1 MLCLT
6 SISLLIIKNTKKS
19 NALQLDNVYAHSSTP
34 FSPTRVYYEEVLG
47 SPDYRFVTVNGLVLE
62 LQVGLSNSSFYS
74 VSPIIYYYYGDPS
87 TSTSYASFVPYF
99 IYGDDTNSFHDFSR
113 GVVLDAFSITILGI
127 GNNTVKITFT
137 TFAHVGVNSPTAYYS
152 GEVDIVLDRSSNAS
166 ANTAL
171 YQFLTTSYP
180 STYYYTMLS
189 VPTQFG
195 AGTYEQGYAQG
206 QLDAINANKEI
217 WYNIGYYE
225 GIDANLEENLGPLLI
240 DDALSSIITAP
251 VNFIKQVFNFDLFG
265 FNVGGIFFGIAT
277 ITLLIVAFGIIKKV
291 VK

>member
-1 MLCLT
+1 M
-6 SISLLIIKNTKKS
+6 
-19 NALQLDNVYAHSSTP
+19 YAHSSVV
-34 FSPTRVYYEEVLG
+34 FSPTRVYLEEVLG
-47 SPDYRFVTVNGLVLE
+47 SSDYRFVTVNGLVLE

-74 VSPIIYYYYGDPS
+74 VSPIIYYYYGDPL
-87 TSTSYASFVPYF
+87 TSTSYSSFVPYF
-99 IYGDDTNSFHDFSR
+99 VYGDDTNFFHDFPR

-127 GNNTVKITFT
+127 GDNTIKFTFT
-137 TFAHVGVNSPTAYYS
+137 TYAHVGLNSPTAYYS
-152 GEVDIVLDRSSNAS
+152 GEVNIVLDRSSNAS

-171 YQFLTTSYP
+171 YQFLTTAYP
-180 STYYYTMLS
+180 STYYWSLVS

-206 QLDAINANKEI
+206 QLDAIAANKEV
-217 WYNIGYYE
+217 WYYIGYHE
-225 GIDANLEENLGPLLI
+225 GINANLEENLGSLLI

-265 FNVGGIFFGIAT
+265 FNVGGIFFGVST
-277 ITLLIVAFGIIKKV
+277 IVLLIVAFGIIKKV

>member
-1 MLCLT
+1 MYT
-6 SISLLIIKNTKKS
+6 
-19 NALQLDNVYAHSSTP
+19 YSSTP

-47 SPDYRFVTVNGLVLE
+47 SSDYRFVTVNGLVLE

-87 TSTSYASFVPYF
+87 TSTTYSSFVPYF

-113 GVVLDAFSITILGI
+113 DIVLDAFSITILGI
-127 GNNTVKITFT
+127 GNNTIKITFT
-137 TFAHVGVNSPTAYYS
+137 TYGHVGINSPTAYYS
-152 GEVDIVLDRSSNAS
+152 SEVDIVLDKSSSAS

-171 YQFLTTSYP
+171 YQFLTTAYP

-189 VPTQFG
+189 VPTKFG

-206 QLDAINANKEI
+206 QLDAIAANKEI
-217 WYNIGYYE
+217 WYNLGYHV
-225 GIDANLEENLGPLLI
+225 GINANLEEDLGPLLI

-277 ITLLIVAFGIIKKV
+277 ITLLIVAFSIIKKV

>member
-1 MLCLT
+1 M
-6 SISLLIIKNTKKS
+6 
-19 NALQLDNVYAHSSTP
+19 YAHSSTP
-34 FSPTRVYYEEVLG
+34 FSPTRVYYEEILG
-47 SPDYRFVTVNGLVLE
+47 SPFLSTPGYRFVTVNGLVLE

-74 VSPIIYYYYGDPS
+74 VSPIIYYYYGDPL
-87 TSTSYASFVPYF
+87 TSTSYSSFVPYF
-99 IYGDDTNSFHDFSR
+99 IYGDDTNSFYDFPR
-113 GVVLDAFSITILGI
+113 GVVLDAFAITILGI
-127 GNNTVKITFT
+127 ANNTIKITFA
-137 TFAHVGVNSPTAYYS
+137 TFAHVGTKSPTVYYTD
-152 GEVDIVLDRSSNAS
+152 EVDIVLDKSSNAS

-171 YQFLTTSYP
+171 YQFLITAYP

-195 AGTYEQGYAQG
+195 GGTYEQGYAQG
-206 QLDAINANKEI
+206 QLDAIAANKDT
-217 WYNIGYYE
+217 WYNNGYNA
-225 GIDANLEENLGPLLI
+225 GINANLEENLGPLLI

-251 VNFIKQVFNFDLFG
+251 VNFIKQVFNFELFG

>member
-34 FSPTRVYYEEVLG
+34 FSPTRVYYEEILG

-62 LQVGLSNSSFYS
+62 LEVGLSNSSFYS
-74 VSPIIYYYYGDPS
+74 ISPIIYYYYGDPS
-87 TSTSYASFVPYF
+87 TSTTYSSFIPYF
-99 IYGDDTNSFHDFSR
+99 VYGDETNSFHDFGR
-113 GVVLDAFSITILGI
+113 GVVFDAFSITILGI
-127 GNNTVKITFT
+127 GNNTIKITFT
-137 TFAHVGVNSPTAYYS
+137 PFAHVGTNSPTAYYTS
-152 GEVDIVLDRSSNAS
+152 EVDIVLDKSSNAA
-166 ANTAL
+166 ANDAL

-206 QLDAINANKEI
+206 QLDAIAANKEI
-217 WYNIGYYE
+217 WYNIGYY
-225 GIDANLEENLGPLLI
+225 DAINVNLEENLGPLLI

-277 ITLLIVAFGIIKKV
+277 IILLIVAFGIIKKV

>member
-1 MLCLT
+1 M
-6 SISLLIIKNTKKS
+6 
-19 NALQLDNVYAHSSTP
+19 YAHSSTP
-34 FSPTRVYYEEVLG
+34 FSPTRVYYEEILG
-47 SPDYRFVTVNGLVLE
+47 SADYRFVTVNGLVLE
-62 LQVGLSNSSFYS
+62 LEVGLSNSSFYS
-74 VSPIIYYYYGDPS
+74 VAPIIYYYYGDPS

-99 IYGDDTNSFHDFSR
+99 IYGDDTNFFHDFPR

-127 GNNTVKITFT
+127 GNNTIKVTFT
-137 TFAHVGVNSPTAYYS
+137 TYAHVGINSPTAYYS
-152 GEVDIVLDRSSNAS
+152 GEVDIVLDKSSNAS

-171 YQFLTTSYP
+171 YQFLITAYP

-206 QLDAINANKEI
+206 QLDAIAANKEI
-217 WYNIGYYE
+217 WYNIGYHE
-225 GIDANLEENLGPLLI
+225 GVNANLEENLGPLLI

-277 ITLLIVAFGIIKKV
+277 IILLIGAFGIIKKV

>member
-19 NALQLDNVYAHSSTP
+19 NALEFDNVYTFSSTP

-47 SPDYRFVTVNGLVLE
+47 SADYRFVTINGLVLE
-62 LQVGLSNSSFYS
+62 LEVGLSNSSFYS
-74 VSPIIYYYYGDPS
+74 VSPVIYYYYGDPS
-87 TSTSYASFVPYF
+87 TSVSYSSFEPYF
-99 IYGDDTNSFHDFSR
+99 IYGDETNSFHDFSR

-137 TFAHVGVNSPTAYYS
+137 TYGHVGNNSPKACYT
-152 GEVDIVLDRSSNAS
+152 GEVDIVLDNSTSSS

-171 YQFLTTSYP
+171 YQFLTTAYP

-206 QLDAINANKEI
+206 QVDAISANKDI
-217 WYNIGYYE
+217 WYNIGYHA
-225 GIDANLEENLGPLLI
+225 GINANLEENLGPLLI

>member
-1 MLCLT
+1 MYT
-6 SISLLIIKNTKKS
+6 
-19 NALQLDNVYAHSSTP
+19 HSSTP

-47 SPDYRFVTVNGLVLE
+47 SSDYRFVTVNGLVLE

-74 VSPIIYYYYGDPS
+74 IAPIVYYYYGDPS
-87 TSTSYASFVPYF
+87 TSTTYSSFATYF
-99 IYGDDTNSFHDFSR
+99 IYGDDTNPFHDFNR
-113 GVVLDAFSITILGI
+113 GVVVDAFAITIFGI
-127 GNNTVKITFT
+127 GNNTIKLTFST
-137 TFAHVGVNSPTAYYS
+137 ATHVGNNLPSFTYS
-152 GEVDIVLDRSSNAS
+152 SEVDIVLDKSSNAS
-166 ANTAL
+166 ANNAL

-206 QLDAINANKEI
+206 QADAIAANKDT
-217 WYNIGYYE
+217 WYNNGYNA
-225 GIDANLEENLGPLLI
+225 GINANLEEELGPLLVDETI
-240 DDALSSIITAP
+240 SAIITAP
-251 VNFIKQVFNFDLFG
+251 VNFIKQVFSFDLFG

-277 ITLLIVAFGIIKKV
+277 ITLLIAAFGIIKKV

>member
-1 MLCLT
+1 MRV
-6 SISLLIIKNTKKS
+6 
-19 NALQLDNVYAHSSTP
+19 DNIYTFSSTP
-34 FSPTRVYYEEVLG
+34 FSPTRVYYEKILG
-47 SPDYRFVTVNGLVLE
+47 VMGSSDYRFVTVNGLVLE
-62 LQVGLSNSSFYS
+62 LQVGFSNSSYS
-74 VSPIIYYYYGDPS
+74 VAPIVFYYYGDPS
-87 TSTSYASFVPYF
+87 TSTTYSSFVPYF
-99 IYGDDTNSFHDFSR
+99 IYGDDTNFFHDFAR
-113 GVVLDAFSITILGI
+113 GVVIDAFSITILGI
-127 GNNTVKITFT
+127 GNNTIKLTFT
-137 TFAHVGVNSPTAYYS
+137 TYAHVGNKSPTAYYS
-152 GEVDIVLDRSSNAS
+152 GEVDIVLDKSTSS

-171 YQFLTTSYP
+171 YQFLITAYP

-206 QLDAINANKEI
+206 QADAIAANKDT
-217 WYNIGYYE
+217 WYNNGYSA
-225 GIDANLEENLGPLLI
+225 GINANLEESLGPLLI
-240 DDALSSIITAP
+240 DDVLSSIITAP

>member
-1 MLCLT
+1 M

-19 NALQLDNVYAHSSTP
+19 NALQVDNVYAHSSTP
-34 FSPTRVYYEEVLG
+34 FSSTRVYFEEILG

-62 LQVGLSNSSFYS
+62 LQVGLSKSSFYS

-87 TSTSYASFVPYF
+87 TSTSYDSFVPYF
-99 IYGDDTNSFHDFSR
+99 IYGDDINPFHDFPR
-113 GVVLDAFSITILGI
+113 GVVLDGFSITILGI
-127 GNNTVKITFT
+127 GNNTIKVTFT
-137 TFAHVGVNSPTAYYS
+137 TFAHVGTNSPTAYYPA
-152 GEVDIVLDRSSNAS
+152 EVDIVLDRCSNPS

-171 YQFLTTSYP
+171 YEFLTTSYP
-180 STYYYTMLS
+180 SIYYCTMLS

-206 QLDAINANKEI
+206 QLDAINTNKEI

-225 GIDANLEENLGPLLI
+225 GINSNLEENLGPLLI
-240 DDALSSIITAP
+240 DDAISSIITAP

-277 ITLLIVAFGIIKKV
+277 VVLLIVAFGIIKKV

>member
-6 SISLLIIKNTKKS
+6 SISLLIIKNTKTS
-19 NALQLDNVYAHSSTP
+19 NALQFDNVYTHSSTP

-47 SPDYRFVTVNGLVLE
+47 SSDYRFVTINGLVLE

-74 VSPIIYYYYGDPS
+74 VAPIVYYYYGDPS
-87 TSTSYASFVPYF
+87 TSTTYSSFAVYF
-99 IYGDDTNSFHDFSR
+99 LYGDDTNPFHDFNR
-113 GVVLDAFSITILGI
+113 GVVIDAFSISILGI
-127 GNNTVKITFT
+127 GNNTIKLTFT
-137 TFAHVGVNSPTAYYS
+137 TYAHVGIKSPSAYYS
-152 GEVDIVLDRSSNAS
+152 GEVDIVLDKSSNAS

-171 YQFLTTSYP
+171 YQFLTTAYP
-180 STYYYTMLS
+180 SVYYWSMLS
-189 VPTQFG
+189 VPTRFG

-206 QLDAINANKEI
+206 QADAIVANKDI
-217 WYNIGYYE
+217 WYNNGYNA
-225 GIDANLEENLGPLLI
+225 GINANLEEDLGPLLI

>member
-19 NALQLDNVYAHSSTP
+19 NALQFDNVYTYSSTP

-47 SPDYRFVTVNGLVLE
+47 SSDYRFVTINGLVLE

-74 VSPIIYYYYGDPS
+74 VAPIVYYYYGDPS
-87 TSTSYASFVPYF
+87 SSTTYSSFTPYF
-99 IYGDDTNSFHDFSR
+99 IYGDETNPFHDFNI
-113 GVVLDAFSITILGI
+113 GVVVDAFAITIFGI
-127 GNNTVKITFT
+127 GNNTIKLTFT
-137 TFAHVGVNSPTAYYS
+137 TYVHVGINSPTAYYS
-152 GEVDIVLDRSSNAS
+152 SEVNIVLDKSTSS
-166 ANTAL
+166 ANNAL
-171 YQFLTTSYP
+171 YQFLTTAYP

-206 QLDAINANKEI
+206 QADAIAANKDT
-217 WYNIGYYE
+217 WYHNGYNA
-225 GIDANLEENLGPLLI
+225 GINANLEENLGPLLL
-240 DDALSSIITAP
+240 DDTISAIIMAP

-277 ITLLIVAFGIIKKV
+277 ITLLIAAFGIIKKV

>member
-6 SISLLIIKNTKKS
+6 SISLLIVKNTKKS
-19 NALQLDNVYAHSSTP
+19 NALKLDNLYTFSSTP

-47 SPDYRFVTVNGLVLE
+47 SADYRFVTVNGLVLE
-62 LQVGLSNSSFYS
+62 LEVGLSNSSFYS

-87 TSTSYASFVPYF
+87 TSVTYSSFVPYF
-99 IYGDDTNSFHDFSR
+99 IYGDETNSFHDFSR
-113 GVVLDAFSITILGI
+113 GVVIDAFSITILGI
-127 GNNTVKITFT
+127 GDNTIKITFT
-137 TFAHVGVNSPTAYYS
+137 PFGHVGTNSPSAYYP
-152 GEVDIVLDRSSNAS
+152 GEVCIVLDKSTPA
-166 ANTAL
+166 ANDAL
-171 YQFLTTSYP
+171 YQFLTTAYP
-180 STYYYTMLS
+180 STYYYTMSS

-206 QLDAINANKEI
+206 QLDAIAANKDI
-217 WYNIGYYE
+217 WYDIGYHV
-225 GIDANLEENLGPLLI
+225 GINANLEESLGPLLI